1 MLLIA
6 TQLTIAIVAVVA
18 FLAGYQHRRFVEME
32 EGERRGNDTGHI
44 LHRGQK

>member
-18 FLAGYQHRRFVEME
+18 FLAGY
-32 EGERRGNDTGHI
+32 
-44 LHRGQK
+44 